1 MEARPHARRASRLR
15 LHAVPR
21 RLPCL
26 PFLLLLLVI
35 LHTGHGLS
43 AHGHASSAAA
53 FLLGARRTQQQQLR
67 ALVQPFVAANGPVPP
82 AQVQIPGGAPMPGAP
97 MPALPGSG
105 GLAQAPQRGILPN
118 PIAANANTNANQQP
132 LPAGMVPT
140 NQPPGNSMGT
150 RSGYAASPPSL
161 SPTTN
166 NAGGFANA
174 NVMLPAKP
182 YPGNSLAFPFRDREL
197 EPRNG
202 IPLSTLLPIAH
213 LAPAGFSPPPKT
225 PMPESTTLWGRQGNL
240 MAGGA

>member
-1 MEARPHARRASRLR
+1 MEVLPHARRASLLR
-15 LHAVPR
+15 HHAVPR
-21 RLPCL
+21 RLPFL
-26 PFLLLLLVI
+26 PFLLLLLLLVT

-43 AHGHASSAAA
+43 THGHASSAAF
-53 FLLGARRTQQQQLR
+53 FLLRAGRTQQQQLR

-105 GLAQAPQRGILPN
+105 GLAQAPQQGFPN
-118 PIAANANTNANQQP
+118 PIANANTNANQQP

-140 NQPPGNSMGT
+140 NQAGNSMGT

-240 MAGGA
+240 MAGGS